1 MDGLKQRIAHALR
14 SQPQP
19 TVTILSSLLAVE
31 DELGY
36 IPKEAVDE
44 VAAFTSA
51 TVNDVW
57 AVASFYPNFRFQPPC
72 DHTVELCWGPSC
84 HLLGAMPLIAAALG
98 AVGLEGEGD
107 TPDGRLSLRYN
118 TCLGACAQAPVISID
133 HQLIGRLSADQA
145 RVRVTELL
153 SRPSSRASEIP
164 PSPPLQRGVRRDL
177 AEGEPFDSAQDKPF
191 DSARDKPFDS
201 AQDKHGG

>member
-1 MDGLKQRIAHALR
+1 MDGLKPRIVHALR

-19 TVTILSSLLAVE
+19 TVTILSSLLAVG

-36 IPKEAVDE
+36 IPKEAVEE
-44 VAAFTSA
+44 VAVFTSS

-84 HLLGAMPLIAAALG
+84 HLLGAMPLIAAVLG

-107 TPDGRLSLRYN
+107 TPDNRLSVRYN
-118 TCLGACAQAPVISID
+118 TCLGACAQAPVISIN
-133 HQLIGRLSADQA
+133 HQLIGRLSPDQA
-145 RVRVTELL
+145 CVRIAELL
-153 SRPSSRASEIP
+153 SLPSPRPASEG
-164 PSPPLQRGVRRDL
+164 LRG
-177 AEGEPFDSAQDKPF
+177 
-191 DSARDKPFDS
+191 
-201 AQDKHGG
+201 